1 MNEKINRKELQAQ
14 LEAQLQY
21 LVDPDEPKPE
31 FETTNA
37 LAKEILRIN
46 KQIEEL

>member
-1 MNEKINRKELQAQ
+1 MNEKTHRNELQAQ
-14 LEAQLQY
+14 LEARLKY

-46 KQIEEL
+46 KQIKEV